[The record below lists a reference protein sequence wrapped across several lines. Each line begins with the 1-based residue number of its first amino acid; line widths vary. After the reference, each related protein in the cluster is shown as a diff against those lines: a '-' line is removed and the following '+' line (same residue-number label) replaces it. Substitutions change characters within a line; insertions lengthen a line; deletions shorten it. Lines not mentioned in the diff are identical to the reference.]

1 MKIHHEGT
9 KRSLQKL
16 EISSTNSA
24 ANFHQPISHSNS
36 LSDLESEKEREENLT
51 QSMLQQDMGPIH

>member
-1 MKIHHEGT
+1 MKFMKIHHDGT

-24 ANFHQPISHSNS
+24 ANFHTQILS
-36 LSDLESEKEREENLT
+36 LTWRVRESGENLT

>member
-16 EISSTNSA
+16 EIDSTNSA
-24 ANFHQPISHSNS
+24 ANFHTQILS
-36 LSDLESEKEREENLT
+36 LTWRVRERGENLT
-51 QSMLQQDMGPIH
+51 QSML